1 MGQALTVGGLNVLT
15 RFISRSLQKL
25 EDNYENKGSKYQ
37 KIKFIV
43 PKTGSV
49 INNKYLLLQS
59 KTICQKF
66 ESINHLQLNWDLEYN
81 RYSYHVYKYIIHY
94 YLTILMPSNYFETL
108 HLLKQLQQLKE
119 SFSTFLRGL

>member
-66 ESINHLQLNWDLEYN
+66 ESINHLQLN
-81 RYSYHVYKYIIHY
+81 
-94 YLTILMPSNYFETL
+94 
-108 HLLKQLQQLKE
+108 
-119 SFSTFLRGL
+119 